1 MSAAAAVM
9 VALLIHLGSAG
20 LDSSSQATVTQYHET
35 LLVGRWSAEPSP
47 RRDIWVLTGL
57 GGPGSSP
64 HIHVQR
70 TTPEDPVYALV
81 LRERAREP
89 AGAVGIVSLGAVRQQ
104 LGTARREGS
113 GTVWAEDILAGW
125 DDRAMT
131 DEALSP
137 DAPPREPSP
146 RDTSPRE
153 EFHFHWVPGEVTVSA
168 PERAEI
174 FILRYR

>member
-20 LDSSSQATVTQYHET
+20 LDSSNQATVTQYHQT
-35 LLVGRWSAEPSP
+35 LPVGRWSAEPSP
-47 RRDIWVLTGL
+47 GRDIWMLAGL
-57 GGPGSSP
+57 DGPARPP
-64 HIHVQR
+64 HIHIQR
-70 TTPEDPVYALV
+70 VSAEDPVYALV
-81 LRERAREP
+81 LRERAGEP
-89 AGAVGIVSLGAVRQQ
+89 AGAVGIVSLGAVRQH

-113 GTVWAEDILAGW
+113 GTVRAEEILAGW

-131 DEALSP
+131 DEVLSP
-137 DAPPREPSP
+137 DAP
-146 RDTSPRE
+146 PRE